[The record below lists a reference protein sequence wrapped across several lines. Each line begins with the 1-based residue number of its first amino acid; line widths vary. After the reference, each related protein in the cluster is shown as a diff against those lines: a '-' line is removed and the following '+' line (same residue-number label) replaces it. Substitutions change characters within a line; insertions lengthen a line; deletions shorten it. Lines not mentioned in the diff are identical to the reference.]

1 MLKKIKKKK
10 RVNLIELFV
19 KYVGAALVISLLF
32 GIGYNKYIQREIAE
46 QMKISVMDN
55 SLNLL
60 NIIKKVNDNNDGENI
75 IRDIDSYISANDRN
89 YIELKD
95 PFGGALI
102 YSFSDGCGSA
112 LVLIDENNNISASNK
127 MKLCAILSFG
137 DNDGMWYQCPCTE
150 ESIPEIKQ
158 LYENYMEFCNSSEFS
173 DNIQIDIESMY
184 VNKKDHTFIPCKG
197 SVKLFNAVDPKFGD
211 VLYQYN
217 DVPDKEFEINI
228 QINDENYGFY
238 EFDDNYDLEA
248 NYDAKMFLCRF
259 CGTPEN
265 IFDEMSSDMFY
276 QDKFNYDSLGIRYGD
291 IITAEQNKP
300 VTINEKEY
308 FLCTKFAVNTK
319 CSEIR
324 TFYWL
329 RVIIFS
335 AVLVIIAII
344 FCIVKNTKNKA
355 AYAFEDQRRSLTNNL
370 AHDIKTPLTAI
381 SGYAENLQKA
391 IENNDKEKAAGYIS
405 SIIENV
411 EYTDLI
417 VNRTLE
423 FNQIDDIRQID
434 KTEINMREITENIL
448 EKYKLMLEEKN
459 ISAEILGEMSLN
471 ADRSTI
477 CSAIENLI
485 TNAVKY
491 TIPTG
496 KIEII
501 LDKRSFK
508 ITNDILEKI
517 NTKDLTMPFVMG
529 DQARSKKLGSGLGLS
544 IVKSAAELNGLKFE
558 IFSSEDKF
566 TAIIS
571 K

>member
-1 MLKKIKKKK
+1 M
-10 RVNLIELFV
+10 
-19 KYVGAALVISLLF
+19 
-32 GIGYNKYIQREIAE
+32 
-46 QMKISVMDN
+46 M
-55 SLNLL
+55 
-60 NIIKKVNDNNDGENI
+60 
-75 IRDIDSYISANDRN
+75 
-89 YIELKD
+89 
-95 PFGGALI
+95 
-102 YSFSDGCGSA
+102 
-112 LVLIDENNNISASNK
+112 
-127 MKLCAILSFG
+127 
-137 DNDGMWYQCPCTE
+137 
-150 ESIPEIKQ
+150 
-158 LYENYMEFCNSSEFS
+158 
-173 DNIQIDIESMY
+173 
-184 VNKKDHTFIPCKG
+184 
-197 SVKLFNAVDPKFGD
+197 
-211 VLYQYN
+211 
-217 DVPDKEFEINI
+217 
-228 QINDENYGFY
+228 
-238 EFDDNYDLEA
+238 
-248 NYDAKMFLCRF
+248 
-259 CGTPEN
+259 
-265 IFDEMSSDMFY
+265 
-276 QDKFNYDSLGIRYGD
+276 
-291 IITAEQNKP
+291 
-300 VTINEKEY
+300 
-308 FLCTKFAVNTK
+308 
-319 CSEIR
+319 
-324 TFYWL
+324 
-329 RVIIFS
+329 
-335 AVLVIIAII
+335 
-344 FCIVKNTKNKA
+344 
-355 AYAFEDQRRSLTNNL
+355 
-370 AHDIKTPLTAI
+370 
-381 SGYAENLQKA
+381 ENLQKA

-544 IVKSAAELNGLKFE
+544 IVKSAAELNGLKLE
-558 IFSSEDKF
+558 ISSSEDKF